1 MKVVCICNEG
11 GFLYYLTINK
21 VYDIIEIP
29 DPMIGTSVKFQN
41 RYRRNVTLLFRFKD
55 DNDVERS
62 YEVHKNIFITIDEWR
77 EKQLDKLGI

>member
-29 DPMIGTSVKFQN
+29 SV
-41 RYRRNVTLLFRFKD
+41 RRNVTLFRFKD

-62 YEVHKNIFITIDEWR
+62 YEVHKDIFITIDEWR

>member
-29 DPMIGTSVKFQN
+29 SV
-41 RYRRNVTLLFRFKD
+41 RRNVTLFRFKD
-55 DNDVERS
+55 DNDVVRS
-62 YEVHKNIFITIDEWR
+62 YEVHKDIFITIDEWR
-77 EKQLDKLGI
+77 EKQLDKLGIY

>member
-29 DPMIGTSVKFQN
+29 SVMRKRASFFEN
-41 RYRRNVTLLFRFKD
+41 AGASLFRFKD

-62 YEVHKNIFITIDEWR
+62 YEVHKDIFITIDEWR

>member
-1 MKVVCICNEG
+1 MKMKVVCVCNEG

-21 VYDIIEIP
+21 VYDIIEMP
-29 DPMIGTSVKFQN
+29 SV
-41 RYRRNVTLLFRFKD
+41 RRNVTLSRFKD

-62 YEVHKNIFITIDEWR
+62 YEVHKDIFITIDEWR

>member
-29 DPMIGTSVKFQN
+29 SV
-41 RYRRNVTLLFRFKD
+41 RRNVTLFRFKD

>member
-29 DPMIGTSVKFQN
+29 SV
-41 RYRRNVTLLFRFKD
+41 RRKRASFFENAGASLFRFKD

>member
-29 DPMIGTSVKFQN
+29 SV
-41 RYRRNVTLLFRFKD
+41 RRKASLFRFKD
-55 DNDVERS
+55 DNDVERHC
-62 YEVHKNIFITIDEWR
+62 YDGFNKDIFITIDEWR